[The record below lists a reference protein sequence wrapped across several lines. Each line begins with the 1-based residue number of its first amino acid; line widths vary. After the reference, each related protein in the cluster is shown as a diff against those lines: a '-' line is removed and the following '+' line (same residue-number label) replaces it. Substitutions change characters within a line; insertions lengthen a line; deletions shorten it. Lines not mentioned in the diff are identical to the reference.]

1 MWNRKIEKTQNEI
14 WFVKVSNRRKPKT
27 GNQTSKCWKRKS
39 TSRQMNNWN
48 MNFESVKNLKI
59 EIGNRKSQ
67 NWEMIKLKSNKRQ
80 SGMGI
85 ENRKTE
91 NPKMCICCCF
101 PYVFRLC
108 LHPSSDFAVR
118 FKLNNL
124 SKFNLFSVV
133 VFFVFDF
140 VSVFKFVLFFVFN
153 FATKHFFIKVTSGQ
167 G

>member
-1 MWNRKIEKTQNEI
+1 
-14 WFVKVSNRRKPKT
+14 
-27 GNQTSKCWKRKS
+27 
-39 TSRQMNNWN
+39 
-48 MNFESVKNLKI
+48 
-59 EIGNRKSQ
+59 
-67 NWEMIKLKSNKRQ
+67 
-80 SGMGI
+80 MGI

-101 PYVFRLC
+101 PKVFRLF

-140 VSVFKFVLFFVFN
+140 VSVFKYVLFFCFQ
-153 FATKHFFIKVTSGQ
+153 FCDKTFLY
-167 G
+167 